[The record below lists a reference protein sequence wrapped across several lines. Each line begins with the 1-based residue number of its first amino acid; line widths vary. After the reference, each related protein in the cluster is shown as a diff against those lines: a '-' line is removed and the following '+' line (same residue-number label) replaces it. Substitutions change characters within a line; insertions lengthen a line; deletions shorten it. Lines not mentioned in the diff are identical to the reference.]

1 MYKVLIVDG
10 DVNFTSALKIYLEQD
25 LCEVVT
31 VDNFKK
37 VMAYLNNL
45 HPHLILLGE
54 KLPVLDGFYWLQRIR
69 SRFTCPIIFISN
81 CKNEKVQIRAIEGG
95 ADDCIILPLNCKVI
109 VAKIKRYLRRTYGE
123 YILNPLERFMEIEG
137 FRFYPERLQLHFKT
151 KQVNL
156 TNNERIIIE
165 LLFSQYPRTV
175 AHNELSSAIS
185 KTEESLSKNTLYKN
199 IIRVNKKFDM
209 LGVRRAIKVVSKI
222 GYRLNI
228 KEHS

>member
-1 MYKVLIVDG
+1 
-10 DVNFTSALKIYLEQD
+10 
-25 LCEVVT
+25 
-31 VDNFKK
+31 
-37 VMAYLNNL
+37 
-45 HPHLILLGE
+45 
-54 KLPVLDGFYWLQRIR
+54 
-69 SRFTCPIIFISN
+69 
-81 CKNEKVQIRAIEGG
+81 
-95 ADDCIILPLNCKVI
+95 
-109 VAKIKRYLRRTYGE
+109 
-123 YILNPLERFMEIEG
+123 IEG

-228 KEHS
+228 